1 MQCNL
6 VIFILR
12 SSQCFIMP
20 NTMLLQK
27 IQFLKLE
34 NKGKSNL
41 SLLSIIGTNDRRCA
55 WRTSGSR
62 RSRISRAL
70 AGTFSSSSTV
80 SIKSKEVLQSR
91 IQLTRWRPE
100 VPDWWSKGWKGFRI
114 GKWWEWGAFS
124 CGLNAYKKLG
134 KMRLNLNLWLWAHW
148 GKKQLFVQKFTLWEY
163 HFLTKFTF

>member
-1 MQCNL
+1 
-6 VIFILR
+6 
-12 SSQCFIMP
+12 MP

-27 IQFLKLE
+27 KNQFLKLE

-100 VPDWWSKGWKGFRI
+100 VPDWWSRGQRI
-114 GKWWEWGAFS
+114 LELENGGNEVPFPA
-124 CGLNAYKKLG
+124 
-134 KMRLNLNLWLWAHW
+134 
-148 GKKQLFVQKFTLWEY
+148 V
-163 HFLTKFTF
+163 

>member
-1 MQCNL
+1 MFYNAQHH
-6 VIFILR
+6 VV
-12 SSQCFIMP
+12 
-20 NTMLLQK
+20 TKK

-100 VPDWWSKGWKGFRI
+100 VPDWWSRGQRI
-114 GKWWEWGAFS
+114 LE
-124 CGLNAYKKLG
+124 LG
-134 KMRLNLNLWLWAHW
+134 NGGNEVPFPA
-148 GKKQLFVQKFTLWEY
+148 V
-163 HFLTKFTF
+163 

>member
-1 MQCNL
+1 MFYNAQHHVVTKKN
-6 VIFILR
+6 
-12 SSQCFIMP
+12 
-20 NTMLLQK
+20 
-27 IQFLKLE
+27 QFLKLE

-100 VPDWWSKGWKGFRI
+100 VPDWWSKGWKDFRI

-134 KMRLNLNLWLWAHW
+134 KMRLHLWLWAHW
-148 GKKQLFVQKFTLWEY
+148 GKNSYLSKNSHCENIIFWQNSPFRCLIFYKIHLFKI
-163 HFLTKFTF
+163 